1 MATDDKSR
9 YYQDIS
15 AAFLR
20 LRGAPFI
27 LSARELHVL
36 AGWEKQGIP
45 PSVVGEG
52 MENAFHSLQ
61 KKAAP
66 GRRAVSL
73 LYCDPY
79 VQRVFGQVRERR
91 AGSRRPVGGRESKR
105 GAMLRTVRDF
115 LSALPAEWSFLRKAY
130 EQALRLIEAGTDNED
145 DLERLEAE
153 IEEALA
159 AHCPAQEWD
168 GARSALGPGGAAG
181 QDETRNALVRR
192 LALKNLREKHKIP
205 HVSYPYY

>member
-1 MATDDKSR
+1 MGTDDKSR

-20 LRGAPFI
+20 RRGAPFI

-36 AGWEKQGIP
+36 AAWEKQGIP
-45 PSVVGEG
+45 LSAVKEG
-52 MENAFHSLQ
+52 IENAFRALQ

-73 LYCDPY
+73 LYCDPF
-79 VQRVFGQVRERR
+79 VQRTFGQVRERR
-91 AGSRRPVGGRESKR
+91 AGSRKPAGGRESKR

-115 LSALPAEWSFLRKAY
+115 LDALPAEWSFLRQAY
-130 EQALRLIEAGTDNED
+130 ERALRMIEAGADHED
-145 DLERLEAE
+145 DLERLEVE

-159 AHCPAQEWD
+159 AHCPAEEWD
-168 GARSALGPGGAAG
+168 DAQRELGPADAG
-181 QDETRNALVRR
+181 QDQAMIALVRR

-205 HVSYPYY
+205 YVSYPYY